1 MQNIQIPDQIYARLK
16 AWSGARNQTV
26 EEALIPIFESLVTRD
41 ESPVDNAGKR
51 KALQEMLEFM
61 RERAHRYP
69 PGFRTV
75 EDRGEIYEVS

>member
-1 MQNIQIPDQIYARLK
+1 MQNIQVPDQIYARLK

-26 EEALIPIFESLVTRD
+26 EETLIPILESLVTR
-41 ESPVDNAGKR
+41 EGSLVDNAGKR

-61 RERAHRYP
+61 REKAHRYP

>member
-1 MQNIQIPDQIYARLK
+1 MLNIQVPDQIYARLK

-26 EEALIPIFESLVTRD
+26 EETLIPILESLVTRE
-41 ESPVDNAGKR
+41 ESLVDNAGKR

>member
-1 MQNIQIPDQIYARLK
+1 MQNIQIPDHTYSRLK
-16 AWSGARNQTV
+16 DWANARNQTI
-26 EEALIPIFESLVTRD
+26 EEALIPVLESLVTRE

>member
-1 MQNIQIPDQIYARLK
+1 MLNIQIPDQIYARLK

-26 EEALIPIFESLVTRD
+26 EETLIPIFESLVTRE
-41 ESPVDNAGKR
+41 ESLVDNAGKR